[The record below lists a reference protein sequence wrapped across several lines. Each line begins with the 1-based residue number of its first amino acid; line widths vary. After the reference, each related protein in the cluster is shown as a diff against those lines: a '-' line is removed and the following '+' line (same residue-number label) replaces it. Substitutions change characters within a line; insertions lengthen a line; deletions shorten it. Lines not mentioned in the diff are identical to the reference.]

1 MSEIRLKSIAIK
13 NYRSFWNEKQI
24 FTFPDDSYKKP
35 VAVVWY
41 NNSGKTNLINS
52 ILYWIG
58 ENYISEKTF
67 EKKDLYNLKYEN
79 NIEILTELDGSNYWT
94 IEKYGKTYDQTIKW
108 EYKITTEIRDLEIES
123 KINKSFFWANKHYN
137 IFYINFHK
145 IKDEI
150 STKRT
155 SWWNL
160 NSFLAKHINKLVETD
175 KLMSSKKE
183 AFKNDIEE
191 STKKILEWDEKN
203 KSELYKFIQ
212 SIKKN
217 YSQNLRNNA
226 CEIEFWLPDYE
237 DIFLQMMFKI
247 WLNWKKE
254 NLVPIDHFWDWYISM
269 FVMSVIQAI
278 AESNTDDKCLFL
290 FEEPESFLH
299 ENHQEYFYKM
309 VLCKLAK
316 DHQVI
321 YTTHS
326 DKMLD
331 IFDTKWLIR
340 IEFDEN
346 KWTQLKYNKANE
358 EFNPYRP
365 DELVT
370 LENYNNYIK
379 YIEPNLNKILFSKK
393 VILVEWPNDLL
404 VYNKIIEKKV
414 LEKIKDDEN
423 ILDKQKYSETYL
435 NFKNISIICH
445 HWKST
450 ALFLTQLCKH
460 LWLEYFLIN
469 DLDFNDENLI
479 ENLCKYS
486 SEKEMKTWTEWNSE
500 SDSTKKWMITTNW
513 KLINE
518 AWKENI
524 HFNIDKL
531 ETLVW
536 YNSSDKNSYK
546 IFEIINKND
555 FSITDKLFPENLE
568 IFIELKEKQVVE
580 EKYKQEISIED
591 VPF

>member
-1 MSEIRLKSIAIK
+1 MSEIRIKSISIK
-13 NYRSFWNEKQI
+13 NYRSFWNEKQT
-24 FTFPDDSYKKP
+24 FTFPGIDYKKP
-35 VAVVWY
+35 VSIVWY
-41 NNSGKTNLINS
+41 NNSWKTNLINA

-67 EKKDLYNLKYEN
+67 ELKDLYNLKYEN
-79 NIEILTELDGSNYWT
+79 NIEIVTELDGSIYWT
-94 IEKYGKTYDQTIKW
+94 VEKYGKSYDQTIKW
-108 EYKITTEIRDLEIES
+108 EYKITTWIKDLEIES
-123 KINKSFFWANKHYN
+123 QINKSFFWANKHYN
-137 IFYINFHK
+137 IFYINFHN
-145 IKDEI
+145 IKEQI
-150 STKRT
+150 VTKKT

-175 KLMSSKKE
+175 KLMNSRKE
-183 AFKNDIEE
+183 VFNKEIEE
-191 STKKILEWDEKN
+191 STKKVLEWVEDS

-212 SIKKN
+212 NIKKN

-247 WLNWKKE
+247 WLNWEKE

-269 FVMSVIQAI
+269 FIMSVIQAI

-309 VLCKLAK
+309 VLCKLAEN
-316 DHQVI
+316 HQVI

-358 EFNPYRP
+358 KFEPILP
-365 DELVT
+365 ELVT
-370 LENYNNYIK
+370 LENYNSYIK

-404 VYNKIIEKKV
+404 VYYKLIEKKIF
-414 LEKIKDDEN
+414 ENIKEN
-423 ILDKQKYSETYL
+423 ETILDKQKFCETYL
-435 NFKNISIICH
+435 NFKNISIIPH
-445 HWKST
+445 HWKAT
-450 ALFLTQLCKH
+450 ALFLTQLCQH

-479 ENLCKYS
+479 ESLCKYN
-486 SEKEMKTWTEWNSE
+486 SEEEMKAWTEWTSE

-513 KLINE
+513 KLINK

-531 ETLVW
+531 ETLIW

-555 FSITDKLFPENLE
+555 FLITNKLFPENLE
-568 IFIELKEKQVVE
+568 IFIELKEKQIVE
-580 EKYKQEISIED
+580 ENYKQEISIEE